1 MGYTKEVMI
10 RARGILAQRKADRE
24 SQYAARLAEVYQ
36 QVPRIRQIDMQLRQT
51 AAAAA
56 QAIFTQGG
64 DVQEAMQ
71 KVKNEN
77 LALQQER
84 QALVDAH
91 FAPGY
96 LNEEPH
102 CPHCGDSGYI
112 GSTMCQC
119 LKQLCIREQQ
129 KELGAAFRGGE
140 SFENFRLD
148 YYSTAVIPQVKASA
162 RGVMERNLNYCRD
175 YARHFAAGAGNLL
188 LFGATGLGKTHLAL
202 AIGSAV
208 GLQGY
213 TVCYETAIGL
223 FDKLQKAR
231 FTPNEDTAA
240 QAERLESC
248 ELLIIDDLGTEMPGQ
263 FVTAALYGL
272 LNQRLLSGKPM
283 IITTNLTVEE
293 ASARYSAQIASRL
306 YGEFKRLTFLGTDIR
321 VLKNGGMPHDRNFV

>member
-1 MGYTKEVMI
+1 MGYSKEVII
-10 RARGILAQRKADRE
+10 RARAILAQRKADRE
-24 SQYAARLAEVYQ
+24 SQYAARLAQAYQ
-36 QVPRIRQIDMQLRQT
+36 QVPRIREIDIQLRQT

-64 DVQEAMQ
+64 DAQEAMQ
-71 KVKNEN
+71 KVKNANLVLQHEREN
-77 LALQQER
+77 LVQ
-84 QALVDAH
+84 AH

-96 LNEEPH
+96 LNENPA
-102 CPHCGDSGYI
+102 CPHCSDSGYI
-112 GSTMCQC
+112 GSTMCRC
-119 LKQLCIREQQ
+119 LQQLCMQEQQ
-129 KELGAAFRGGE
+129 KELGTAFRGGE

-148 YYSTAVIPQVKASA
+148 YYSTAIIPRVKASA
-162 RGVMERNLNYCRD
+162 RSVMERNLNYCRD
-175 YARHFAAGAGNLL
+175 YASHFATGAGNLL
-188 LFGATGLGKTHLAL
+188 LYGSTGLGKTHLAL

-213 TVCYETAIGL
+213 SVCYETAISL

-231 FTPNEDTAA
+231 FTPNEDTVA
-240 QAERLESC
+240 QADRLENC
-248 ELLIIDDLGTEMPGQ
+248 DLLIIDDLGTEMPGQ

-283 IITTNLTVEE
+283 IITTNLAVEE
-293 ASARYSAQIASRL
+293 TSARYSPQIASRL

>member
-1 MGYTKEVMI
+1 MGYSKEVVL
-10 RARGILAQRKADRE
+10 RARGILAQKKADRE
-24 SQYAARLAEVYQ
+24 SQYAARLAQAYQ
-36 QVPRIRQIDMQLRQT
+36 QVPRIREIDIQLRQT
-51 AAAAA
+51 VAVAA
-56 QAIFTQGG
+56 QMVFSQGG
-64 DVQEAMQ
+64 DVQAAMQ
-71 KVKNEN
+71 QVKDAN

-84 QALVDAH
+84 ESLVSAH

-96 LNEEPH
+96 LNETPA

-119 LKQLCIREQQ
+119 LKHICIQEQQ

-148 YYSTAVIPQVKASA
+148 YYSDAVIPRVKASP
-162 RGVMERNLNYCRD
+162 RSVMERNLNYCKD
-175 YARHFAAGAGNLL
+175 YARHFSTGAGNLL

-213 TVCYETAIGL
+213 SVCYETAISL

-231 FTPNEDTAA
+231 FTPNEDTIS
-240 QAERLESC
+240 QADRLENC
-248 ELLIIDDLGTEMPGQ
+248 NLLIIDDLGTEMPGQ

-293 ASARYSAQIASRL
+293 TSARYSAQIASRL

-321 VLKNGGMPHDRNFV
+321 VLKNGGMPHDRNSI

>member
-1 MGYTKEVMI
+1 MGYSREVII
-10 RARGILAQRKADRE
+10 RARAILAQRKADRE
-24 SQYAARLAEVYQ
+24 SQYAARLAEAYQ
-36 QVPRIRQIDMQLRQT
+36 QVPRIREIDIQLRQT

-64 DVQEAMQ
+64 DAQEAMQ
-71 KVKNEN
+71 KVKNAN

-84 QALVDAH
+84 QALVQAH

-96 LNEEPH
+96 LNENPA
-102 CPHCGDSGYI
+102 CPHCSDSGYI
-112 GSTMCQC
+112 GSTMCRC
-119 LKQLCIREQQ
+119 LQQLCMQEQQ
-129 KELGAAFRGGE
+129 KELGTAFRGGE

-162 RGVMERNLNYCRD
+162 RSVMERNLNYCRD
-175 YARHFAAGAGNLL
+175 YARHFATGTGNLL
-188 LFGATGLGKTHLAL
+188 LYGSTGLGKTHLAL
-202 AIGSAV
+202 AIGSTV

-213 TVCYETAIGL
+213 SVCYETAISL

-231 FTPNEDTAA
+231 FTPNEDTVA
-240 QAERLESC
+240 QADRLENC
-248 ELLIIDDLGTEMPGQ
+248 DLLIIDDLGTEMPGQ

-293 ASARYSAQIASRL
+293 TSARYSPQIASRL

>member
-1 MGYTKEVMI
+1 MGYAKEVII

-24 SQYAARLAEVYQ
+24 SQYAARLAQAYQ
-36 QVPRIRQIDMQLRQT
+36 QVPRIREIDILLRQT

-71 KVKNEN
+71 KVKNAN
-77 LALQQER
+77 LTLQQER
-84 QALVDAH
+84 EALVTAH

-96 LNEEPH
+96 LNENPD

-112 GSTMCQC
+112 GSSMCQC
-119 LKQLCIREQQ
+119 LKQLCIQEQQ

-148 YYSTAVIPQVKASA
+148 YYSTAVIPQIKASA
-162 RGVMERNLNYCRD
+162 RSVMERNLSYCRD
-175 YARHFAAGAGNLL
+175 YARHFATGAGNLL
-188 LFGATGLGKTHLAL
+188 LFGSTGLGKSHLAL

-231 FTPNEDTAA
+231 FTPNEDTVA
-240 QAERLESC
+240 QADRLENC
-248 ELLIIDDLGTEMPGQ
+248 DLLIIDDLGTEMPGQ

-272 LNQRLLSGKPM
+272 LNQRLLSGSPM

-293 ASARYSAQIASRL
+293 TSARYSPQIASRL

>member
-1 MGYTKEVMI
+1 MGYSKEVII
-10 RARGILAQRKADRE
+10 RARAILAQRKADRE
-24 SQYAARLAEVYQ
+24 SQYAARLAQAYQ
-36 QVPRIRQIDMQLRQT
+36 QVPRIREIDIQLRQT

-64 DVQEAMQ
+64 DAQEAMQ
-71 KVKNEN
+71 KVKNAN

-84 QALVDAH
+84 QALVQAH

-96 LNEEPH
+96 LNENPA
-102 CPHCGDSGYI
+102 CPHCSDSGYI
-112 GSTMCQC
+112 GSTMCRC
-119 LKQLCIREQQ
+119 LQQLCMQEQQ
-129 KELGAAFRGGE
+129 KELGTAFRGGE

-148 YYSTAVIPQVKASA
+148 YYSTAVIPRVKASA
-162 RGVMERNLNYCRD
+162 RSVMERNLNYCRD
-175 YARHFAAGAGNLL
+175 YASHFATGAGNLL
-188 LFGATGLGKTHLAL
+188 LYGSTGLGKTHLAL

-213 TVCYETAIGL
+213 SVCYETAISL

-231 FTPNEDTAA
+231 FTPNEDTVA
-240 QAERLESC
+240 QADRLENC
-248 ELLIIDDLGTEMPGQ
+248 DLLIIDELGTEMPGQ

-283 IITTNLTVEE
+283 IITTNLAVEE
-293 ASARYSAQIASRL
+293 TSARYSPQIASRL